1 MKRAVLFLVSLL
13 RWMSATSLLTSLPRL
28 ALRPRASR
36 RLIFVAAAAV
46 PSDACLEDQVVLS
59 SSRPPAPRVVNVV
72 LTHTTADF
80 DSLASAVG
88 LAKIWKRE
96 ETEDQGL
103 GCGPNKMVDTVVVL
117 PRGAHPSVC
126 DYLSLHKHLLPIASL
141 KPLLAD
147 LVSGKAELHKL
158 GMVDCQRVDRIG
170 PASVLLDYASH
181 VVVVDH
187 HDDQESDV
195 AAHEVVVEHVGSVS
209 TIVTEMFMA
218 AEGKDEGKAA
228 AAAAEKE
235 EETTAAEA
243 VAATAAGTTST
254 TSGKLAAARASSLP
268 ALPSPLSSS
277 SSLGL
282 TDAEATLLALGVH
295 SDTGSLTYDSA
306 SARDGRALAWLM
318 EKGASQVAATSGG
331 EGGGDDG
338 SSREAAA
345 AAAAA
350 AAVGHGVN

>member
-1 MKRAVLFLVSLL
+1 
-13 RWMSATSLLTSLPRL
+13 MSATSLLASLPRL

-88 LAKIWKRE
+88 LAKIWKKRE

-103 GCGPNKMVDTVVVL
+103 GCGPNKMMVDTVVVL

-243 VAATAAGTTST
+243 VAAAAAGTTST

-268 ALPSPLSSS
+268 ALPSPLSSSS

-345 AAAAA
+345 AAAA
-350 AAVGHGVN
+350 GQGVN